1 MHTVKQQVLYYD
13 TDSVIYR
20 WSPGQPIIPIGDY
33 LGEMTDELEG
43 DVTVEFV
50 SRGAKNYG
58 YRTRNGKVE
67 CKVRGFTL
75 NHRGAAGLNF
85 DTMKR
90 NILSELNEPQDHP
103 RRLKVINPHHFVLDT
118 TAKTIGLTKRVKKNG
133 LVFDMRVLDPDTCVS
148 VPFGYHRVTNEV
160 DLLLDL

>member
-1 MHTVKQQVLYYD
+1 
-13 TDSVIYR
+13 
-20 WSPGQPIIPIGDY
+20 
-33 LGEMTDELEG
+33 MTDE
-43 DVTVEFV
+43 EFV

-75 NHRGAAGLNF
+75 NHRGAAVLNF

-103 RRLKVINPHHFVLDT
+103 RHQSTSLFL
-118 TAKTIGLTKRVKKNG
+118 
-133 LVFDMRVLDPDTCVS
+133 
-148 VPFGYHRVTNEV
+148 
-160 DLLLDL
+160 

>member
-1 MHTVKQQVLYYD
+1 
-13 TDSVIYR
+13 
-20 WSPGQPIIPIGDY
+20 
-33 LGEMTDELEG
+33 MTDELEG

-75 NHRGAAGLNF
+75 NHRGAAVLNF

-90 NILSELNEPQDHP
+90 NILSELNE
-103 RRLKVINPHHFVLDT
+103 RRPPSSSQRHQSTSLFL
-118 TAKTIGLTKRVKKNG
+118 
-133 LVFDMRVLDPDTCVS
+133 
-148 VPFGYHRVTNEV
+148 
-160 DLLLDL
+160 

>member
-1 MHTVKQQVLYYD
+1 MPCRQPPDRVGVSSDKVMDYTLDIPTTRLCTEDVLKVVHKSQHD
-13 TDSVIYR
+13 AADK
-20 WSPGQPIIPIGDY
+20 GDY

-43 DVTVEFV
+43 DVIVEFV

-75 NHRGAAGLNF
+75 NHRGAAVLNF

-90 NILSELNEPQDHP
+90 NILYTVSDGNMAEEAE
-103 RRLKVINPHHFVLDT
+103 KAKET
-118 TAKTIGLTKRVKKNG
+118 TRVNLYFEEGL
-133 LVFDMRVLDPDTCVS
+133 L
-148 VPFGYHRVTNEV
+148 
-160 DLLLDL
+160 